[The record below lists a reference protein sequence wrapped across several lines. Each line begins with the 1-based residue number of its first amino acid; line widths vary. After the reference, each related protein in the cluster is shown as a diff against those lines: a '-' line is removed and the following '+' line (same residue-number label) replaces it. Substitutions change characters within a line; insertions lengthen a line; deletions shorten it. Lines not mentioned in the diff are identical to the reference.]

1 MTVESFQ
8 GGAAGAPAR
17 CRVCGADVPQGAP
30 RCPRCS
36 AAAGPLD
43 PCPHCRAEGGA
54 SPDAGLRYVCDV
66 CGGPRVPRLDR
77 SITYSG
83 REVPLLRKADAAR
96 KSRAAWRAAA
106 VASGMLLPFVL
117 LIFVALLAIFGVK
130 LGLVLTALV
139 LAAPVG
145 AFFATALSRAAVRGR
160 EIAPAIDAAWLAVA
174 GDIARQSKGPL
185 TAQGLAQRL
194 GVEEPQAE
202 ELMALLDV
210 NEVLSP
216 GGMRFEIPSPPQG
229 RVAEGAAA
237 PGPTQ
242 IASAE
247 EEAALAEQ
255 AASEARARAQKP

>member
-1 MTVESFQ
+1 MTVESLQ
-8 GGAAGAPAR
+8 GGAAGAPLR
-17 CRVCGADVPQGAP
+17 CRVCGADVAEGTP

-36 AAAGPLD
+36 AAVGPLD

-54 SPDAGLRYVCDV
+54 SPDADLRYVCDV

-96 KSRAAWRAAA
+96 KRRTLWRAAA
-106 VASGMLLPFVL
+106 VVSGTLLPFTL
-117 LIFVALLAIFGVK
+117 LIFVALLAIFGVSFA
-130 LGLVLTALV
+130 LVLTALI
-139 LAAPVG
+139 LTAPVA
-145 AFFATALSRAAVRGR
+145 AFFAMALLRAGARGR
-160 EIAPAIDAAWLAVA
+160 EIAPAIDAAWLSVA
-174 GDIARQSKGPL
+174 GDVARQSKGSL

-210 NEVLSP
+210 NEIVSP
-216 GGMRFEIPSPPQG
+216 GMRFEVPAPPMA
-229 RVAEGAAA
+229 RAATEPA
-237 PGPTQ
+237 TPGPTQ
-242 IASAE
+242 VASAE

-255 AASEARARAQKP
+255 ATSEARARVEKP